1 MIVFFCQF
9 VFMSFL
15 HLTLVRWTENAKLKK
30 IVEVEE
36 KKKRFPQERIVKSK
50 YSKHSKSVRVLR
62 PTCSMWLK
70 DCRSITW
77 RERKEQEWIRGLFI
91 SWPQCSIKTSQR
103 KKQSPSY
110 SCWSFG
116 LSGQED
122 GWQDLRLTR
131 GMSAMLLLV
140 KCPSPLPNCF
150 LSPKCSVLLLSF
162 FQVLV
167 RVCPLTSLSLGPHS
181 RWEPK
186 LDTGD
191 LGCWYVPNVGGI
203 QQLSECPRMRHSCV
217 HISVASTRPRGP
229 RGPSGEAEEETEEK
243 FGFANL
249 QRNFC
254 FSLMET

>member
-1 MIVFFCQF
+1 M
-9 VFMSFL
+9 
-15 HLTLVRWTENAKLKK
+15 
-30 IVEVEE
+30 EVE
-36 KKKRFPQERIVKSK
+36 KKKRSFPQERIVKSK
-50 YSKHSKSVRVLR
+50 YNKHSKSVGVSR
-62 PTCSMWLK
+62 PTCSIVAKGLQKHHLK
-70 DCRSITW
+70 GKERTRMDKRSVHQLTPAQ
-77 RERKEQEWIRGLFI
+77 REDV
-91 SWPQCSIKTSQR
+91 S
-103 KKQSPSY
+103 SPSY

-140 KCPSPLPNCF
+140 NCPSPLPNCF

-243 FGFANL
+243 CWLANL
-249 QRNFC
+249 ERNFC
-254 FSLMET
+254 FSLMETKGH